1 MHRKAVSGGNV
12 FQFYPQAILHPIRVC
27 CRNLEKFP
35 DSSYYF
41 GENSVIITVKLMAK
55 TTTRR
60 LKLKLTRY
68 YLLNVLG
75 TSQTPFKTL
84 NFKTF
89 DVAFSPSAF
98 LLNDKKLITKTH
110 TKTSGLK
117 TEAVT
122 SL

>member
-1 MHRKAVSGGNV
+1 
-12 FQFYPQAILHPIRVC
+12 
-27 CRNLEKFP
+27 
-35 DSSYYF
+35 
-41 GENSVIITVKLMAK
+41 MAK

-89 DVAFSPSAF
+89 DVAFSPDCVTF
-98 LLNDKKLITKTH
+98 LLNDKKLKTKTD
-110 TKTSGLK
+110 TKTNGLK